1 MTKFNYILK
10 SFFHYL
16 KANLLVALGVA
27 ISTMVLTGSLI
38 IGDSVRHSLEQTT
51 FYRLGETTHLVAVTE
66 RYFRQEMA
74 AVMETDNSEIQAAP
88 ILLLEGVAIADGG
101 QQRVNRV
108 QVVGVDE
115 NFKKISQSGIFAEL
129 EGNEIVISNN
139 LAERLEV
146 GEGGNILVRIKKASL
161 IPLNAPFVSAE
172 ETSVSLRA
180 TIKKVVDKEE
190 MGRFS
195 LKTSQTAP
203 YNIFISLDRL
213 NRLMEFQGKANHIL
227 VSTDLGAEDVRISV
241 ENSLT
246 PADAGLKMK
255 YIAATGELEIS
266 TERVFMEP
274 KVAQILEQLPA
285 AKPMITY
292 FVNGIERS
300 RKSEV
305 GSQKAESGRQNF
317 LAPLSPLTKGDESR
331 VLGTEGVKQTEA
343 GISKSEESDNHNQ
356 SPSIPYSFVSSLEGS
371 QLADNEIL
379 LTQWAADDLNAN
391 LGDSI
396 KLKYL
401 EIGPLRQ
408 LIDREDDF
416 ILKEIVPMSEIWADS
431 TRMPW
436 LPGLSDAGHCRE
448 WDAGVPID
456 LDAIRD
462 KDEDYWTEWGG
473 APKAYVSLNKALEMW
488 ENRFGVFTAVRFPAD
503 NFDEENY
510 QQVFAENIRPADLGM
525 VVEAIR
531 EQGLSAARNG
541 TDFSGLFLGLSF
553 FILAAAIILTALLF
567 RLNLET
573 RSAEVGVLSALGF
586 KEKQV
591 RSFFLLE
598 GFVVALA
605 GGLLGLALS
614 VFYTK
619 AVFQI
624 LNSLWFDI
632 VRTNVLLIKVYPF
645 TLVLGLVISL
655 VVSLAAI
662 FISIYRYQK
671 RKTAELQKRSG
682 TGLKKSA
689 HIILD
694 AAMYLSLGIPVGV
707 FLEQISNPSDL
718 KPTLFFLTGGFL
730 LLGLLLVFRKVLLGI
745 EVQKSGKMRLE
756 RISKLNLTRNRGRS
770 LTIVTLFALGT
781 FLVISTGSYKLD
793 LFANAQDKSSGTGG
807 FQYFAET
814 TMPVLYNLNDP
825 EKRTEEGIYENFTA
839 VQFRQVEGDDAS
851 CLNLNRIEQPAILG
865 VNPEALT
872 GRFSFATRMK
882 GLEAEDPWA
891 ALSESLDD
899 GSIPA
904 IADQTVIQWG
914 LGKKVGDELLYQNE
928 KGDTLRLKLI
938 AGTTPSIFQGYV
950 IISNEDFLK
959 NYPSSS
965 GSYVFLI
972 DGEPEKEEAIGEELR
987 SVFRDYGWEMEDTA
1001 KRLVE
1006 FYSVTNTYLSIF
1018 LALGAL
1024 GMILGTIGLAIILAR
1039 TILERRREI
1048 ALMQAIGFGTRQLF
1062 RLLVSEYLIL
1072 LAAGVLTGFVT
1083 AVVAT
1088 LPSFVSS
1095 NTDASLSTVALITAI
1110 ILINGV
1116 LWIAGLTWFSLR
1128 NKKLVTGLRVE

>member
-1 MTKFNYILK
+1 MTKLNYILK

-16 KANLLVALGVA
+16 KANLLVAFGVA

-51 FYRLGETTHLVAVTE
+51 FFRLGETTHLVAVTE

-74 AVMETDNSEIQAAP
+74 TEMEADNPEIQAAP
-88 ILLLEGVAIADGG
+88 VLLLEGVAVADGG
-101 QQRVNRV
+101 QNRVNRV

-115 NFKKISQSGIFAEL
+115 NFEKIAQSEIYSEL
-129 EGNEIVISNN
+129 ADNEIIISRN

-146 GEGGNILVRIKKASL
+146 DEGGNILVRVKKASL
-161 IPLNAPFVSAE
+161 IPMNAPFVSAE

-180 TIKKVVDKEE
+180 TIKKVVDKED

-213 NRLMEFQGKANHIL
+213 NRLMEFEGKANHIL
-227 VSTDLGAEDVRISV
+227 ISANLGTDEIRKSV
-241 ENSLT
+241 ENCLT

-255 YIAATGELEIS
+255 HTVATGELEIS

-274 KVAQILEQLPA
+274 KVAQILEQLPD

-292 FVNGIERS
+292 FVNGIS
-300 RKSEV
+300 TNLHQ
-305 GSQKAESGRQNF
+305 SQLISTNLHQ
-317 LAPLSPLTKGDESR
+317 SLT
-331 VLGTEGVKQTEA
+331 
-343 GISKSEESDNHNQ
+343 
-356 SPSIPYSFVSSLEGS
+356 IPYSFVSSLDGT
-371 QLADNEIL
+371 QLADNEVIL
-379 LTQWAADDLNAN
+379 TKWAADDLNAK
-391 LGDSI
+391 LGDPI

-416 ILKEIVPMSEIWADS
+416 ILKEIVPMTEVWADS

-488 ENRFGVFTAVRFPAD
+488 ENRFGVYTAVRYPAD
-503 NFDEENY
+503 SFDEKHY
-510 QQVFAENIRPADLGM
+510 RQVFAENIRPSDLGM
-525 VVEAIR
+525 AVESIR
-531 EQGLSAARNG
+531 EQGLAAAQDG

-573 RSAEVGVLSALGF
+573 RSAEVGILSALGF
-586 KEKQV
+586 KERQV

-598 GFVVALA
+598 GFAVSLA
-605 GGLLGLALS
+605 GGILGLALS

-632 VRTNVLLIKVYPF
+632 VRTNVLLIKIFPF
-645 TLVLGLVISL
+645 TLVLGLIISL
-655 VVSLAAI
+655 GVSLGAI
-662 FISIYRYQK
+662 FISIYRYQN
-671 RKTAELQKRSG
+671 RKTAELQKRTDSEM
-682 TGLKKSA
+682 KKSRRLA
-689 HIILD
+689 LD
-694 AAMYLSLGIPVGV
+694 ALMWISLVIPVILLLMQLIRSGA
-707 FLEQISNPSDL
+707 LNPM
-718 KPTLFFLTGGFL
+718 LFFLSGGLL
-730 LLGLLLVFRKVLLGI
+730 LLGLLLAYRKILLGMEI
-745 EVQKSGKMRLE
+745 QKTGKIRLE
-756 RISKLNLTRNRGRS
+756 RLSWLNLARNRGRS
-770 LTIVTLFALGT
+770 LTVVILFALGT

-807 FQYFAET
+807 FLWFAET
-814 TMPVLYNLNDP
+814 TMPVLYNLNDS
-825 EKRTEEGIYENFTA
+825 EKRAEEGIYEDFTA
-839 VQFRQVEGDDAS
+839 IQFRQVEGDDAS
-851 CLNLNRIEQPAILG
+851 CLNLNRIAQPAILG
-865 VNPEALT
+865 VEPGSLS

-882 GLEAEDPWA
+882 GLDADDLWTK
-891 ALSESLDD
+891 LNESLED

-950 IISNEDFLK
+950 IISNEHFLR

-987 SVFRDYGWEMEDTA
+987 SVYRDFGWEMESTA

-1024 GMILGTIGLAIILAR
+1024 GMLLGTIGLAIILAR

-1048 ALMQAIGFGTRQLF
+1048 ALMQAIGFGRRQLF
-1062 RLLVSEYLIL
+1062 RLLVNEYLIL
-1072 LAAGVLTGFVT
+1072 LVAGVLTGFVT

-1088 LPSFVSS
+1088 LPSFISS
-1095 NTDASLSTVALITAI
+1095 NTDASLGTVALITAI
-1110 ILINGV
+1110 ILINGF
-1116 LWIAGLTWFSLR
+1116 LWIAGLSWFSLR
-1128 NKKLVTGLRVE
+1128 SKKLVAGLRVE

>member
-1 MTKFNYILK
+1 MK
-10 SFFHYL
+10 
-16 KANLLVALGVA
+16 LL
-27 ISTMVLTGSLI
+27 S
-38 IGDSVRHSLEQTT
+38 
-51 FYRLGETTHLVAVTE
+51 
-66 RYFRQEMA
+66 
-74 AVMETDNSEIQAAP
+74 
-88 ILLLEGVAIADGG
+88 
-101 QQRVNRV
+101 
-108 QVVGVDE
+108 VVGARP
-115 NFKKISQSGIFAEL
+115 NFMKI
-129 EGNEIVISNN
+129 
-139 LAERLEV
+139 
-146 GEGGNILVRIKKASL
+146 
-161 IPLNAPFVSAE
+161 APFIKAIKSYNR
-172 ETSVSLRA
+172 SVES
-180 TIKKVVDKEE
+180 
-190 MGRFS
+190 
-195 LKTSQTAP
+195 KTSLSSNVP
-203 YNIFISLDRL
+203 
-213 NRLMEFQGKANHIL
+213 
-227 VSTDLGAEDVRISV
+227 
-241 ENSLT
+241 
-246 PADAGLKMK
+246 
-255 YIAATGELEIS
+255 
-266 TERVFMEP
+266 
-274 KVAQILEQLPA
+274 
-285 AKPMITY
+285 
-292 FVNGIERS
+292 
-300 RKSEV
+300 
-305 GSQKAESGRQNF
+305 
-317 LAPLSPLTKGDESR
+317 LAKGDESR

-950 IISNEDFLK
+950 IISNEDFLR

>member
-1 MTKFNYILK
+1 MTRLNYILK

-51 FYRLGETTHLVAVTE
+51 FFRLGETTHQVAVAE

-74 AVMETDNSEIQAAP
+74 AEMETDNPEIQAAP
-88 ILLLEGVAIADGG
+88 VLLLDGVVVADGG

-108 QVVGVDE
+108 QIVGVDK
-115 NFKKISQSGIFAEL
+115 NFEKIAQSEIYSEL
-129 EGNEIVISNN
+129 ADNEIIVSRN
-139 LAERLEV
+139 LAERLKV
-146 GEGGNILVRIKKASL
+146 GKDDNILVRVKKASL
-161 IPLNAPFVSAE
+161 IPMNAPFVSDE

-180 TIKKVVDKEE
+180 NIKKVVDKEE

-213 NRLMEFQGKANHIL
+213 NRLMEFEGKANQIL
-227 VSTDLGAEDVRISV
+227 VSSDLGAEEVRISV
-241 ENSLT
+241 ENCLT

-255 YIAATGELEIS
+255 NINATGELEIS

-274 KVAQILEQLPA
+274 KVAQTLEQLSG

-292 FVNGIERS
+292 FVNGIS
-300 RKSEV
+300 S
-305 GSQKAESGRQNF
+305 N
-317 LAPLSPLTKGDESR
+317 L
-331 VLGTEGVKQTEA
+331 
-343 GISKSEESDNHNQ
+343 HQ

-371 QLADNEIL
+371 QLADNEII
-379 LTQWAADDLNAN
+379 LTQWAADDLNAST
-391 LGDSI
+391 GDTIS
-396 KLKYL
+396 LKYL

-408 LIDREDDF
+408 LIDKENEF
-416 ILKEIVPMSEIWADS
+416 ILKEIVPMNNEWADS

-488 ENRFGVFTAVRFPAD
+488 ENRFGVYTAVRYPAD
-503 NFDEENY
+503 SFDEDNY
-510 QQVFAENIRPADLGM
+510 RQVFAENIRPADLGM
-525 VVEAIR
+525 VVEPIR

-553 FILAAAIILTALLF
+553 FILAAAVILTTLLF

-605 GGLLGLALS
+605 GGLVGLVFS
-614 VFYTK
+614 VIYTS
-619 AVFQI
+619 AVFRI
-624 LNSLWFDI
+624 LNTLWFDI
-632 VRTNVLLIKVYPF
+632 VRTNVLLIKIYPL
-645 TLVLGLVISL
+645 TLILGLIISL
-655 VVSLAAI
+655 TVSLGAI
-662 FISIYRYQK
+662 FISIYRYQN
-671 RKTAELQKRSG
+671 RKTAELQKR
-682 TGLKKSA
+682 TGAGMKKGNRLVLNG
-689 HIILD
+689 IMWI
-694 AAMYLSLGIPVGV
+694 SLVVPVALLLMQLLLPGA
-707 FLEQISNPSDL
+707 LNPM
-718 KPTLFFLTGGFL
+718 LFFLSGGLL
-730 LLGLLLVFRKVLLGI
+730 LLGLLLAYRKILLEM
-745 EVQKSGKMRLE
+745 EVQKAGKIRLE
-756 RISKLNLTRNRGRS
+756 RLSRLNLARNRGRS
-770 LTIVTLFALGT
+770 LTVVILFALGT

-807 FQYFAET
+807 FLWFAET
-814 TMPVLYNLNDP
+814 TMPVLYNLNDS
-825 EKRTEEGIYENFTA
+825 EKRAEEGIYEDFTS

-851 CLNLNRIEQPAILG
+851 CLNLNRIAQPAILG
-865 VNPEALT
+865 VNPEALS
-872 GRFSFATRMK
+872 GRFSFATRIK
-882 GLEAEDPWA
+882 GLEVDDPWN
-891 ALSESLDD
+891 ALNESFED

-938 AGTTPSIFQGYV
+938 AGTTPSVFQGYV
-950 IISNEDFLK
+950 IISSEHFLK
-959 NYPSSS
+959 NYPSNS

-972 DGEPEKEEAIGEELR
+972 DGEPENEEAIGQELR
-987 SVFRDYGWEMEDTA
+987 SVYRDFGWEMESTA

-1048 ALMQAIGFGTRQLF
+1048 ALMQAIGFGNWQLF
-1062 RLLVSEYLIL
+1062 RLLVNEYLLL

-1083 AVVAT
+1083 ALVAT
-1088 LPSFVSS
+1088 LPSFISS
-1095 NTDASLSTVALITAI
+1095 NTDASLGTVALITAL
-1110 ILINGV
+1110 ILINGII
-1116 LWIAGLTWFSLR
+1116 WIAGLSWFSLR
-1128 NKKLVTGLRVE
+1128 EKELVKGLRVE

>member
-1 MTKFNYILK
+1 MTRLNYILK

-51 FYRLGETTHLVAVTE
+51 FFRLGETTHLVAVTE

-74 AVMETDNSEIQAAP
+74 TEMETGNPEIQAAP
-88 ILLLEGVAIADGG
+88 ILLLEGVAVADGG
-101 QQRVNRV
+101 QRRVNRV

-115 NFKKISQSGIFAEL
+115 NFEKIAQSEIYSEL
-129 EGNEIVISNN
+129 VDNEIIISRN

-146 GEGGNILVRIKKASL
+146 TDGDNILVRVKKASL

-195 LKTSQTAP
+195 MKTSQSAP
-203 YNIFISLDRL
+203 YNLFLSLARL
-213 NRLMEFQGKANHIL
+213 NRLMEFEGKANHIL
-227 VSTDLGAEDVRISV
+227 VTSNLDTEEVRKSV
-241 ENSLT
+241 ENCLT

-255 YIAATGELEIS
+255 YIAATGETEIS

-274 KVAQILEQLPA
+274 KVAQMLEQLPG

-292 FVNGIERS
+292 FVNGIQKEVGS
-300 RKSEV
+300 RKSEENHYQ
-305 GSQKAESGRQNF
+305 SQQ
-317 LAPLSPLTKGDESR
+317 
-331 VLGTEGVKQTEA
+331 
-343 GISKSEESDNHNQ
+343 ISNNPHQ
-356 SPSIPYSFVSSLEGS
+356 SPSISTNLHQSFSIPYSFVSSLEGI
-371 QLADNEIL
+371 QLADNEII
-379 LTQWAADDLNAN
+379 LTQWAADDLNAKP
-391 LGDSI
+391 GDSI

-408 LIDREDDF
+408 LIDREADF
-416 ILKEIVPMSEIWADS
+416 ILKEIVPMSAQWADS

-488 ENRFGVFTAVRFPAD
+488 ENRFGVFTAVRFPAND
-503 NFDEENY
+503 FDEENY
-510 QQVFAENIRPADLGM
+510 QQVFAENIRPGDLGM
-525 VVEAIR
+525 VVEPIR
-531 EQGLSAARNG
+531 EQGLAAAQDG

-598 GFVVALA
+598 GFAVAMV

-632 VRTNVLLIKVYPF
+632 VRTNVLLIKIYPF
-645 TLVLGLVISL
+645 TLVLGLIISL
-655 VVSLAAI
+655 AVSLGAI
-662 FISIYRYQK
+662 FISIYRYQN
-671 RKTAELQKRSG
+671 RKTAELQKR
-682 TGLKKSA
+682 TGSEMKKSRRLA
-689 HIILD
+689 LDIL
-694 AAMYLSLGIPVGV
+694 MWISLLIPVVLLLMQLIRQGA
-707 FLEQISNPSDL
+707 LNPMF
-718 KPTLFFLTGGFL
+718 FFLSGGLL
-730 LLGLLLVFRKVLLGI
+730 LLGLLLAYRKILLGM
-745 EVQKSGKMRLE
+745 EVQNTGKIRLE
-756 RISKLNLTRNRGRS
+756 RLSRLNLARNRGRS
-770 LTIVTLFALGT
+770 LTVVILFALGT

-807 FQYFAET
+807 FLWFAET

-825 EKRTEEGIYENFTA
+825 EKRAEEGIYQDFNA

-851 CLNLNRIEQPAILG
+851 CLNLNRIAQPAILG
-865 VNPEALT
+865 VNPELLS

-882 GLEAEDPWA
+882 GLDAEDPWTM
-891 ALSESLDD
+891 LNESLDD
-899 GSIPA
+899 GSVPA

-950 IISNEDFLK
+950 IISNEHFLR

-987 SVFRDYGWEMEDTA
+987 SVYRDFGWEMESTS

-1048 ALMQAIGFGTRQLF
+1048 ALMQAIGFGTRHLF
-1062 RLLVSEYLIL
+1062 RLLVNEYLIL
-1072 LAAGVLTGFVT
+1072 LIAGVLTGFVT
-1083 AVVAT
+1083 ALVAT
-1088 LPSFVSS
+1088 LPSFISS
-1095 NTDASLSTVALITAI
+1095 NTDASLGTVALITAI
-1110 ILINGV
+1110 IMINGI
-1116 LWIAGLTWFSLR
+1116 LWIAGLSWFSLR

>member
-1 MTKFNYILK
+1 MTKLNYILK

-74 AVMETDNSEIQAAP
+74 AELEADKPEIQAAP
-88 ILLLEGVAIADGG
+88 ILLLEGVAVADGG
-101 QQRVNRV
+101 QRRVNRV
-108 QVVGVDE
+108 QVVGVDG
-115 NFKKISQSGIFAEL
+115 NFEKIAQSEIYSEL
-129 EGNEIVISNN
+129 ADNEIVVSRN

-146 GEGGNILVRIKKASL
+146 GEGDNILVRVKKASL
-161 IPLNAPFVSAE
+161 IPMNAPFVSDE
-172 ETSVSLRA
+172 ETSVSFRA
-180 TIKKVVDKEE
+180 TIKKVVDKKEE

-195 LKTSQTAP
+195 LKTSQSAP
-203 YNIFISLDRL
+203 YNLFLSLARL
-213 NRLMEFQGKANHIL
+213 NRLMEFEGKANQIL
-227 VSTDLGAEDVRISV
+227 VSTNLGAEEVRKSV
-241 ENSLT
+241 ENCLT

-255 YIAATGELEIS
+255 HIAATGELEIS

-274 KVAQILEQLPA
+274 KVAQTLEQLPG

-292 FVNGIERS
+292 FVNGIG
-300 RKSEV
+300 KEV
-305 GSQKAESGRQNF
+305 GS
-317 LAPLSPLTKGDESR
+317 
-331 VLGTEGVKQTEA
+331 
-343 GISKSEESDNHNQ
+343 SKSEDNHNQ
-356 SPSIPYSFVSSLEGS
+356 SPPISTNQNQSLSIPYSFVSSLGS
-371 QLADNEIL
+371 GQLADNEII

-391 LGDSI
+391 PGDTI
-396 KLKYL
+396 KLNYL

-408 LIDREDDF
+408 LIDKENEF
-416 ILKEIVPMSEIWADS
+416 ILKEIVPMNNEWADS
-431 TRMPW
+431 THMPW

-488 ENRFGVFTAVRFPAD
+488 ENRFGVYTAVRYPAET
-503 NFDEENY
+503 FKEENY
-510 QQVFAENIRPADLGM
+510 RQVFAENIRPSDLGM
-525 VVEAIR
+525 AVESIR
-531 EQGLSAARNG
+531 EQGLAAAKNG

-573 RSAEVGVLSALGF
+573 RSAEIGVLSALGF

-598 GFVVALA
+598 GFVIALA
-605 GGLLGLALS
+605 GGLVGLVLS
-614 VFYTK
+614 VIYTS
-619 AVFQI
+619 AVFRI
-624 LNSLWFDI
+624 LNTLWFDI
-632 VRTNVLLIKVYPF
+632 VRTNVLLIKIYPV

-655 VVSLAAI
+655 IVSLGAI
-662 FISIYRYQK
+662 FISIYRYQN
-671 RKTAELQKRSG
+671 RKTAELQKRTG
-682 TGLKKSA
+682 TEMTKGWRLA
-689 HIILD
+689 LDVLMWIFILV
-694 AAMYLSLGIPVGV
+694 PVAILLMQLLRPGA
-707 FLEQISNPSDL
+707 LNPM
-718 KPTLFFLTGGFL
+718 LFFLSGGLLLIGL
-730 LLGLLLVFRKVLLGI
+730 LLGFRRILLGM
-745 EVQKSGKMRLE
+745 EVIKTGKIRLE
-756 RISKLNLTRNRGRS
+756 KLSRLNLARNRSRS
-770 LTIVTLFALGT
+770 LTVVTLFALGT

-807 FQYFAET
+807 FLYFAET
-814 TMPVLYNLNDP
+814 TMPVLYNLNNP
-825 EKRTEEGIYENFTA
+825 EKRAEEGIYEDFTS

-851 CLNLNRIEQPAILG
+851 CLNLNRIAQPAILG
-865 VNPEALT
+865 VDPEALS

-882 GLEAEDPWA
+882 GLDTEDPWT
-891 ALSESLDD
+891 ALGEPLED
-899 GSIPA
+899 GSFPA

-950 IISNEDFLK
+950 IISNEHFLK
-959 NYPSSS
+959 NYPSNS

-972 DGEPEKEEAIGEELR
+972 EGEPEQEEAIGEELR
-987 SVFRDYGWEMEDTA
+987 SVYRDYGWEMESTA

-1062 RLLVSEYLIL
+1062 RLLVNEYLLL

-1088 LPSFVSS
+1088 LPSFISS
-1095 NTDASLSTVALITAI
+1095 NADASLGTVALITAL
-1110 ILINGV
+1110 ILINGF
-1116 LWIAGLTWFSLR
+1116 LWIAGLSWFSLR
-1128 NKKLVTGLRVE
+1128 SKKLVTGLRVE

>member
-1 MTKFNYILK
+1 MTRLNYILK

-51 FYRLGETTHLVAVTE
+51 FFRLGETTHQVAVAE

-74 AVMETDNSEIQAAP
+74 AEMETDNPEIQAAP
-88 ILLLEGVAIADGG
+88 VLLLDGVVVADGG

-108 QVVGVDE
+108 QIVGVDK
-115 NFKKISQSGIFAEL
+115 NFEKIAQSEIYSEL
-129 EGNEIVISNN
+129 ADNEIIVSRN
-139 LAERLEV
+139 LAERLKV
-146 GEGGNILVRIKKASL
+146 GKDDNILVRVKKASL
-161 IPLNAPFVSAE
+161 IPMNAPFVSDE

-180 TIKKVVDKEE
+180 NIKKVVDKEE

-213 NRLMEFQGKANHIL
+213 NRLMEFEGKANQIL
-227 VSTDLGAEDVRISV
+227 VSSDLGAEEVRISV
-241 ENSLT
+241 ENCLT

-255 YIAATGELEIS
+255 NINATGELEIS

-274 KVAQILEQLPA
+274 KVAQTLEQLSG

-292 FVNGIERS
+292 FVNGIS
-300 RKSEV
+300 S
-305 GSQKAESGRQNF
+305 N
-317 LAPLSPLTKGDESR
+317 L
-331 VLGTEGVKQTEA
+331 
-343 GISKSEESDNHNQ
+343 HQ

-371 QLADNEIL
+371 QLADNEII
-379 LTQWAADDLNAN
+379 LTQWTADDLNAST
-391 LGDSI
+391 GDTIS
-396 KLKYL
+396 LKYL

-408 LIDREDDF
+408 LIDKENEF
-416 ILKEIVPMSEIWADS
+416 ILKEIVPMNNEWADS

-488 ENRFGVFTAVRFPAD
+488 ENRFGVYTAVRYPAD
-503 NFDEENY
+503 SFDEDNY
-510 QQVFAENIRPADLGM
+510 RQVFAENIRPADLGM
-525 VVEAIR
+525 VVEPIR

-553 FILAAAIILTALLF
+553 FILAAAVILTTLLF

-586 KEKQV
+586 KERQV
-591 RSFFLLE
+591 CSFFLLE
-598 GFVVALA
+598 GFAVALA
-605 GGLLGLALS
+605 GGFLGLALS

-624 LNSLWFDI
+624 LNTLWFDI
-632 VRTNVLLIKVYPF
+632 VRTNVLLIHIKPF
-645 TLVLGLVISL
+645 TLVLGLLISIA
-655 VVSLAAI
+655 VSLGAI
-662 FISIYRYQK
+662 FISIYRYQN
-671 RKTAELQKRSG
+671 RKTAELQKR
-682 TGLKKSA
+682 TGAGMKKGNRLVLNG
-689 HIILD
+689 IMWI
-694 AAMYLSLGIPVGV
+694 SLVVPVALLLMQLLLPGA
-707 FLEQISNPSDL
+707 LNPM
-718 KPTLFFLTGGFL
+718 LFFLSGGLL
-730 LLGLLLVFRKVLLGI
+730 LLGLLLAYRKILLEM
-745 EVQKSGKMRLE
+745 EVQKAGKIRLE
-756 RISKLNLTRNRGRS
+756 RLSRLNLARNRGRS
-770 LTIVTLFALGT
+770 LTVVILFALGT

-807 FQYFAET
+807 FLWFAET
-814 TMPVLYNLNDP
+814 TMPVLYNLNDS
-825 EKRTEEGIYENFTA
+825 EKRAEEGIYEDFTS

-851 CLNLNRIEQPAILG
+851 CLNLNRIAQPAILG
-865 VNPEALT
+865 VNPEALS
-872 GRFSFATRMK
+872 GRFSFATRIK
-882 GLEAEDPWA
+882 GLEVDDPWN
-891 ALSESLDD
+891 ALNESFED

-938 AGTTPSIFQGYV
+938 AGTTPSVFQGYV
-950 IISNEDFLK
+950 IISSEHFLK
-959 NYPSSS
+959 NYPSNS

-972 DGEPEKEEAIGEELR
+972 DGEPENEEAIGQELR
-987 SVFRDYGWEMEDTA
+987 SVYRDFGWEMESTA

-1048 ALMQAIGFGTRQLF
+1048 ALMQAIGFGNWQLF
-1062 RLLVSEYLIL
+1062 RLLVNEYLLL

-1083 AVVAT
+1083 ALVAT
-1088 LPSFVSS
+1088 LPSFISS
-1095 NTDASLSTVALITAI
+1095 NTDASLGTVALITAL
-1110 ILINGV
+1110 ILINGII
-1116 LWIAGLTWFSLR
+1116 WIAGLSWFSLR
-1128 NKKLVTGLRVE
+1128 KKELVKGLRVE